1 MSPEGNSDHPNR
13 GGDGLGI
20 DEIAHIATEVAL
32 AEGGHIPTLVVE
44 GSGGTAICQLTEF
57 PGDQKEKHQS
67 MAITGF
73 MAAQKRE
80 VGSLKQVSFVS
91 EGWMSLAREGQPP
104 SMVPSQ
110 DPNRREVLVVHRLD
124 VKSKKAT
131 LVLFEMIRDGEGQL
145 TDLARMNPEGEAGVG
160 GDEEASAESPLLD
173 AFVAGFLLGKVDK
186 GRKKRG
192 KRR

>member
-20 DEIAHIATEVAL
+20 D
-32 AEGGHIPTLVVE
+32 EGGHIPTLVVE

-73 MAAQKRE
+73 MVAQKRE

-110 DPNRREVLVVHRLD
+110 DPNRNCR
-124 VKSKKAT
+124 KA
-131 LVLFEMIRDGEGQL
+131 
-145 TDLARMNPEGEAGVG
+145 
-160 GDEEASAESPLLD
+160 PLP
-173 AFVAGFLLGKVDK
+173 
-186 GRKKRG
+186 
-192 KRR
+192 